1 MRFIIKRF
9 VIAVIVLFLTSYLF
23 SGLVV
28 SGGFTTYIV
37 GAVLLSLGLFVLNPI
52 VSIVTLPLKIITF
65 GISNALTFG
74 LVLLIITYLDKNI
87 QVVPFVLNSMT
98 ILGVS
103 IQSFKA
109 SGLLEYVLISVTM
122 YLIYKFLEWI
132 IE

>member
-28 SGGFTTYIV
+28 SGGLVTYFV
-37 GAVLLSLGLFVLNPI
+37 GAVLLSLGLFILNPI

-87 QVVPFVLNSMT
+87 QVVPFVLKSMT

-103 IQSFKA
+103 IQSFRA

-122 YLIYKFLEWI
+122 YLIYKFLEWV

>member
-9 VIAVIVLFLTSYLF
+9 VMAIIVLFLVSYLF
-23 SGLVV
+23 SGLVIT
-28 SGGFTTYIV
+28 GGLTTYII

-52 VSIVTLPLKIITF
+52 VSIVTLPLKIITL

-74 LVLLIITYLDKNI
+74 FVLLIITYLDKNI
-87 QVVPFVLNSMT
+87 QVVPFVLKSMT

-103 IQSFKA
+103 IQSFRA